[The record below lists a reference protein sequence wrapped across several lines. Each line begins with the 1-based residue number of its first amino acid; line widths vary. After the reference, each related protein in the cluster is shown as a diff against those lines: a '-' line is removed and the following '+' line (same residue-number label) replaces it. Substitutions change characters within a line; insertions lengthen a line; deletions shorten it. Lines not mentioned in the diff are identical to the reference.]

1 MIYYLCMNR
10 MLQLSLTNDTYKRI
24 NTESTLFHS
33 LMKESL
39 LFYHLFMISGF
50 HFDHG
55 ISSLLSS

>member
-1 MIYYLCMNR
+1 MNR
-10 MLQLSLTNDTYKRI
+10 MLQLSLTNDTYKKI

-50 HFDHG
+50 RFDHG
-55 ISSLLSS
+55 ISLLLSS